1 MQKTVHHTAMNTVH
15 HTAMNTVLKMI
26 TTMMTVGMMIIIM
39 MIHIISV
46 TVMFSMMK
54 QWVKIRFYGL

>member
-1 MQKTVHHTAMNTVH
+1 
-15 HTAMNTVLKMI
+15 MNTVLKMI